1 MIASAHNPEKLDL
14 VEVKVENID
23 GRRGKAKFL
32 PDTGANI
39 TAFQPEILPQ
49 LGMSVENLRM
59 ISTEPKSADGSSLK
73 TLGAVDVRLSK
84 SGYTTEF
91 ITAYVIKNLQ
101 QPILLRQALRE
112 LGMIPKN
119 YPFAQLSIGIGADFG
134 DESIKKL
141 EAALRQARANRGE
154 HVSAVTFPR
163 VELGQGPDLDKIA
176 NEFPQVFDNT
186 KIPTMA
192 GGYYVID
199 LEDGAVPFNKGLS
212 RTVPQPCMEK
222 LKAELELRLSMG
234 LIKTVPAG
242 KKSNWLHPIV
252 VAPKKD
258 GSIQL
263 CVELRMLNKFVKRPE
278 NPQRSPWE
286 VVRTIPTGCQHFAT
300 FDAFKGYQ

>member
-1 MIASAHNPEKLDL
+1 
-14 VEVKVENID
+14 
-23 GRRGKAKFL
+23 
-32 PDTGANI
+32 
-39 TAFQPEILPQ
+39 
-49 LGMSVENLRM
+49 
-59 ISTEPKSADGSSLK
+59 
-73 TLGAVDVRLSK
+73 
-84 SGYTTEF
+84 
-91 ITAYVIKNLQ
+91 
-101 QPILLRQALRE
+101 
-112 LGMIPKN
+112 
-119 YPFAQLSIGIGADFG
+119 
-134 DESIKKL
+134 
-141 EAALRQARANRGE
+141 
-154 HVSAVTFPR
+154 
-163 VELGQGPDLDKIA
+163 
-176 NEFPQVFDNT
+176 
-186 KIPTMA
+186 MA

-263 CVELRMLNKFVKRPE
+263 CVKLRMLNKFVKRPE
-278 NPQRSPWE
+278 NPQLSPWE